1 MQVNEIIEY
10 TNAVGVTYRFIGL
23 VSVEGLGD
31 VEADIQ
37 QQSAPFQDG
46 STYIDAM
53 LAPRYVGIEFII
65 RGTDYAD
72 IRSKRSAIG
81 SKLNP
86 KLGLGTLRYISGTTT
101 RVIDAI
107 AESVPFYPDGDA
119 RGERWQRGTL
129 TFVCPN
135 PYWRSLDVIEEPTFK
150 PLFQF
155 PFEGV
160 FEMGEQRDERII
172 TNQGD
177 APAPL
182 YIEFYGPAVNPVITN
197 TTTAEYIRV
206 NQTLAEGDFMR
217 IDTTDGRKSV
227 EFVAPDGT
235 ATNVFNWID
244 LGSTFFKLAVGDN
257 EIAYSADSDIQG
269 AIVNITYSN
278 RYTAV

>member
-10 TNAVGVTYRFIGL
+10 TNASGVTYRFSGL

-31 VEADIQ
+31 VGADIQ

-46 STYIDAM
+46 TTFIDA
-53 LAPRYVGIEFII
+53 LLTPRHVTIEFVL
-65 RGTDYAD
+65 RGIDYAD
-72 IRSKRSAIG
+72 IRNQRGALGKAV
-81 SKLNP
+81 NP
-86 KLGLGTLRYISGTTT
+86 KLGLGTLRYISDDYV
-101 RVIDAI
+101 RQIDAV
-107 AESVPFYPDGDA
+107 AESAPYFPDGGA
-119 RGERWQRGTL
+119 RGERFQRGSL

-160 FEMGEQRDERII
+160 FQMGEQRDERII
-172 TNQGD
+172 SNEGD

-182 YIEFYGPAVNPVITN
+182 YVEFYGPAVNPVITN
-197 TTTAEYIRV
+197 VTTGEYIRV
-206 NQTLAEGDFMR
+206 NRTLEEGEFMR

-227 EFVAPDGT
+227 EFVSEDGT

-244 LGSTFFKLAVGDN
+244 LGSSFFKLAVGDN
-257 EIAYSADSDIQG
+257 EIAYTADSDTQG

>member
-1 MQVNEIIEY
+1 MYETIEF
-10 TNAVGVTYRFIGL
+10 TNAVGVTYRFSGL

-31 VEADIQ
+31 VEAEIQ
-37 QQSAPFQDG
+37 TQSAPFQDG
-46 STYIDAM
+46 TTFIDA
-53 LAPRYVGIEFII
+53 LLTPRYVPIEFVV

-72 IRSKRSAIG
+72 IRNQRSIIG
-81 SKLNP
+81 KALNP
-86 KLGLGTLRYISGTTT
+86 KLGLGTLRYISGDTV
-101 RVIDAI
+101 RQIDAI
-107 AESVPFYPDGDA
+107 AESVPFYPDGDS
-119 RGERWQRGTL
+119 RGLRFQRGTL

-172 TNQGD
+172 TNEGD

-197 TTTAEYIRV
+197 VTTGEYIRV

-227 EFVAPDGT
+227 EFVAPNGE

-269 AIVNITYSN
+269 AVVNITYSQ